1 MKNIKLKQNTE
12 KLMIK
17 THYSLCSLE
26 DVSSFI
32 GLGVR
37 TLKERWITN
46 PKKVKQYNAIQ
57 VLSFLDKEG
66 IDEQTLFKIV
76 KNYNLVINDPEVR
89 EYIVNDVVK
98 KGMNNA

>member
-1 MKNIKLKQNTE
+1 
-12 KLMIK
+12 MIK
-17 THYSLCSLE
+17 THYSLCSLA
-26 DVSSFI
+26 DLSNFI

-37 TLKERWITN
+37 TLKERWIAN

-66 IDEQTLFKIV
+66 IDEQTLFRIV
-76 KNYNLVINDPEVR
+76 KNHNLVISDPQ
-89 EYIVNDVVK
+89 IKQCIIDDVIK